1 MKSLESLVFAKTSLD
16 AALAAIDCGFW
27 PVPISAKDADGK
39 RPIGDNWRRCWTP
52 SEIKSEFASG
62 NADAVGLILGPGPEN
77 PIIDIDLDSDRA
89 IDAMRSLFGDSPEYT
104 LGFRASRGCHWLYQ
118 WDDRLQVINSAV
130 KHWPPDKG
138 VAEQIEIRLGCGKS
152 AQTLIP
158 PSWHKIAKIS
168 RSWIFSSFGEAY
180 ISQLPENVIQTL
192 LKDLTKNRNN
202 DELIKYEIE
211 KRNNLYQG
219 FTLNHPYIK
228 KAIGNEFSILEQ
240 ATEGSRNTNVYKAA
254 WKITSLCESQFIDP
268 TPVLADIAVIA
279 ARLGLPKEEY
289 DATIRN
295 GYRWGKANPRTPA
308 NLTSPEE
315 YSESV
320 KEKSIKTK
328 TKSKEKAEAK
338 AEHNGILPED
348 SYTDLKFARLVIDRY
363 GDQFKYVEEWK
374 EWAAWN
380 ESTGVWVKTS
390 VRHHEFFKAFAV
402 GDDEYLGSSAKI
414 RSASSLCMSDTKI
427 LATPDN
433 FDCLND
439 YINLENGV
447 LDLINLQLL
456 DHNPSFMA
464 TKQAAVKYD
473 PSAKCPEFLKTLE
486 RVQPDIE
493 IRQFLQ
499 RWLGT
504 ILTGQTLAESVVNYG
519 DGANGKST
527 IFETIGMLM
536 GSYYAKMP
544 RGFIAKTKN
553 ERHPAELVTL
563 YGARFALASET
574 DISDALDESKIKMI
588 LGDGTITARGM
599 NENFWTFTPTHKFAI
614 AANHMPSIIGQDSGI
629 WRRLAFVP
637 WEVTIPEEERQPE
650 YEKVL
655 YGESS
660 GILNWL
666 IEGLWAYR
674 EIGLQIP
681 EKIKVA
687 SREVKASSDWLSEF
701 FNETFTT
708 KKKSGMAEESRIRA
722 SQVYEL
728 YKKWAIS
735 NGSTVLPMSKAV
747 PLFTKRVEDMGLS
760 APKPNNVKWYVGLRV
775 KDENDHNNEIDEFE
789 EKADKV
795 PF

>member
-1 MKSLESLVFAKTSLD
+1 MNLLKLTDCTDELETAK
-16 AALAAIDCGFW
+16 AAIDCGFW
-27 PVPISAKDADGK
+27 PVPISREGEGK
-39 RPIGDNWRRCWTP
+39 KPVGEGWAREWTFEEIESCFRSKQAYAIGL
-52 SEIKSEFASG
+52 
-62 NADAVGLILGPGPEN
+62 VLGPGPRN
-77 PIIDIDLDSDRA
+77 PLVDIDLDSDDA
-89 IDAMRSLFGDSPEYT
+89 INAMNELFGPTPEYT
-104 LGFRASRGCHWLYQ
+104 LGFRASRGFHWLYH
-118 WDDRLQVINSAV
+118 WDERLQQIGSAV

-138 VAEQIEIRLGCGKS
+138 VSDQIEIRLGCGKM
-152 AQTLIP
+152 AQTVIP
-158 PSWHKIAKIS
+158 PSWHKTAKMSRIWILPADGNIRIS
-168 RSWIFSSFGEAY
+168 K
-180 ISQLPENVIQTL
+180 LPENVIQRL
-192 LKDLTKNRNN
+192 LADLTKKRSS
-202 DELIKYEIE
+202 DEIIKYEID
-211 KRNNLYQG
+211 KRNMLYKG
-219 FTLNHPYIK
+219 FSIDHPYIK
-228 KAIGNEFSILEQ
+228 KGIENELAILEQ
-240 ATEGSRNTNVYKAA
+240 ASEGNRNTSVYNAS
-254 WKITSLCESQFIDP
+254 WKITSLCASQGLDS

-315 YSESV
+315 YSESI
-320 KEKSIKTK
+320 KEKPTKTK
-328 TKSKEKAEAK
+328 TKPKAKAEAK
-338 AEHNGILPED
+338 ADHNGILPED

-666 IEGLWAYR
+666 IEGLLAYR

>member
-1 MKSLESLVFAKTSLD
+1 MDLLRLTNAMNPVE
-16 AALAAIDCGFW
+16 AARAAIECGFW
-27 PVPISAKDADGK
+27 PVPISIQGEGK
-39 RPIGDNWRRCWTP
+39 KPVGENWARAWTIEEFEACYKSKEAYAIGL
-52 SEIKSEFASG
+52 
-62 NADAVGLILGPGPEN
+62 VLGPGPQN
-77 PIIDIDLDSDRA
+77 PLVDIDLDSDGA
-89 IDAMRSLFGDSPEYT
+89 INAMNELFGPTPEYT
-104 LGFRASRGCHWLYQ
+104 LGFRASRGFHWLYH
-118 WDDRLQVINSAV
+118 WDERLQQIGSAV

-138 VAEQIEIRLGCGKS
+138 VSDQIEIRLGCGKM
-152 AQTLIP
+152 AQTVIP
-158 PSWHKIAKIS
+158 PSYHKTAKMSRIWILPADGNIRIS
-168 RSWIFSSFGEAY
+168 K
-180 ISQLPENVIQTL
+180 LPENVIQRL
-192 LKDLTKNRNN
+192 LADLTKKRSS
-202 DELIKYEIE
+202 DEIIKYEID
-211 KRNNLYQG
+211 KRNRLYQG
-219 FTLNHPYIK
+219 FSIDHPYIK
-228 KAIGNEFSILEQ
+228 KGIENELAILEQ
-240 ATEGSRNTNVYKAA
+240 ALEGNRNTSVYNAS
-254 WKITSLCESQFIDP
+254 WKITSLCASQGLDS

-295 GYRWGKANPRTPA
+295 GYRWGRANPRTPA

-315 YSESV
+315 YNESV
-320 KEKSIKTK
+320 KEKSTKTK
-328 TKSKEKAEAK
+328 TKTKAKAEAK
-338 AEHNGILPED
+338 ADYNGILPED

-363 GDQFKYVEEWK
+363 GDRFKYIEEWK

-390 VRHHEFFKAFAV
+390 VRHHEFFKAFTV

-414 RSASSLCMSDTKI
+414 RSASSLCMSDVKI

-456 DHNPSFMA
+456 DHNPSFMS

-666 IEGLWAYR
+666 IEGLLAYR

>member
-1 MKSLESLVFAKTSLD
+1 MDLLQLTNAKNPVK
-16 AALAAIDCGFW
+16 AAQAAIECGFW
-27 PVPISAKDADGK
+27 PVPISIQGEGK
-39 RPIGDNWRRCWTP
+39 KPVGENWARAWTIEEFEACYKSREAYAIGL
-52 SEIKSEFASG
+52 
-62 NADAVGLILGPGPEN
+62 VLGPGPQN
-77 PIIDIDLDSDRA
+77 PLVDIDLDSDGA
-89 IDAMRSLFGDSPEYT
+89 INAMNELFGPTPEYT
-104 LGFRASRGCHWLYQ
+104 LGFRASRGFHWLYH
-118 WDDRLQVINSAV
+118 WDERLQQIGSAV

-138 VAEQIEIRLGCGKS
+138 VSDQIEIRLGCGKM
-152 AQTLIP
+152 AQTVIP
-158 PSWHKIAKIS
+158 PSYHKTAKMSRIWILPADGNIRIS
-168 RSWIFSSFGEAY
+168 K
-180 ISQLPENVIQTL
+180 LPENVIQRL
-192 LKDLTKNRNN
+192 LTDLTKKRSS
-202 DELIKYEIE
+202 DEIIKYEID
-211 KRNNLYQG
+211 KRNRLYQG
-219 FTLNHPYIK
+219 FSIDHPYIK
-228 KAIGNEFSILEQ
+228 KGIENELAILEQ
-240 ATEGSRNTNVYKAA
+240 ASKGNRNTSVYNAS
-254 WKITSLCESQFIDP
+254 WKITSLCASQGLDS

-315 YSESV
+315 YNESV
-320 KEKSIKTK
+320 KEKSTKTK
-328 TKSKEKAEAK
+328 TKSKAKAEAK
-338 AEHNGILPED
+338 AEHNGILSED

-363 GDQFKYVEEWK
+363 GDQFKYIEEWK

-380 ESTGVWVKTS
+380 ESAGVWVKTS

-666 IEGLWAYR
+666 IEGLQDYR

-681 EKIKVA
+681 EKIKAA

-722 SQVYEL
+722 SQVYDL

>member
-1 MKSLESLVFAKTSLD
+1 MDLLQLTNAKNPVE
-16 AALAAIDCGFW
+16 AAQVAIECGFW
-27 PVPISAKDADGK
+27 PVPISIQGEGK
-39 RPIGDNWRRCWTP
+39 KPVGENWARAWTIEEFEACYKSREAYAIGL
-52 SEIKSEFASG
+52 
-62 NADAVGLILGPGPEN
+62 VLGPGPKN
-77 PIIDIDLDSDRA
+77 PLVDIDLDSDGA
-89 IDAMRSLFGDSPEYT
+89 INAMNELFGPTPEYT
-104 LGFRASRGCHWLYQ
+104 LGFRASRGFHWLYH
-118 WDDRLQVINSAV
+118 WDERLQQIGSAV

-138 VAEQIEIRLGCGKS
+138 VSDQIEIRLGCGKM
-152 AQTLIP
+152 AQTVIP
-158 PSWHKIAKIS
+158 PSYHKTAKMSRIWILPADGNIRIS
-168 RSWIFSSFGEAY
+168 K
-180 ISQLPENVIQTL
+180 LPENVIQRL
-192 LKDLTKNRNN
+192 LADLTKKRSS
-202 DELIKYEIE
+202 DEIIKYEID
-211 KRNNLYQG
+211 KRNMLYQG
-219 FTLNHPYIK
+219 FSIDHPYIK
-228 KAIGNEFSILEQ
+228 KGIENELAILEQ
-240 ATEGSRNTNVYKAA
+240 ASEGNRNTSVYNAS
-254 WKITSLCESQFIDP
+254 WKITSLCASQGLDS

-295 GYRWGKANPRTPA
+295 GYRWGRANPRTPA

-320 KEKSIKTK
+320 KEKSTKTK
-328 TKSKEKAEAK
+328 TKAKAEAK
-338 AEHNGILPED
+338 ADHNGILPED

-363 GDQFKYVEEWK
+363 GDRFKYIEEWK

-456 DHNPSFMA
+456 DHNPSFMS

-666 IEGLWAYR
+666 IEGLLAYR

-708 KKKSGMAEESRIRA
+708 KKKTGMAEESRIRA

>member
-1 MKSLESLVFAKTSLD
+1 MDLLQLTNAKNPVE
-16 AALAAIDCGFW
+16 AAQVAIECGFW
-27 PVPISAKDADGK
+27 PVPISIQGEGK
-39 RPIGDNWRRCWTP
+39 KPVGENWARAWTIEEFEACYKSREAYAIGL
-52 SEIKSEFASG
+52 
-62 NADAVGLILGPGPEN
+62 VLGPGPKN
-77 PIIDIDLDSDRA
+77 PLVDIDLDSDGA
-89 IDAMRSLFGDSPEYT
+89 INAMNELFGPTPEYT
-104 LGFRASRGCHWLYQ
+104 LGFRASRGFHWLYH
-118 WDDRLQVINSAV
+118 WDERLQQIGSAV

-138 VAEQIEIRLGCGKS
+138 VSDQIEIRLGCGKM
-152 AQTLIP
+152 AQTVIP
-158 PSWHKIAKIS
+158 PSYHKTAKMSRIWILPADGNIRIS
-168 RSWIFSSFGEAY
+168 K
-180 ISQLPENVIQTL
+180 LPENVIQRL
-192 LKDLTKNRNN
+192 LADLTKKRSI
-202 DELIKYEIE
+202 DEIIKYEID
-211 KRNNLYQG
+211 KRNMLYQG
-219 FTLNHPYIK
+219 FSINHPYIK
-228 KAIGNEFSILEQ
+228 KGIENELAILEQ
-240 ATEGSRNTNVYKAA
+240 ASKGNRNTSVYNAS
-254 WKITSLCESQFIDP
+254 WKITSLCASQGLDS

-315 YSESV
+315 YSESI
-320 KEKSIKTK
+320 KEKSTKTK
-328 TKSKEKAEAK
+328 TKSKAKAEAK
-338 AEHNGILPED
+338 AEHDGILPED
-348 SYTDLKFARLVIDRY
+348 SYTDLKFARLVIDSY
-363 GDQFKYVEEWK
+363 GDRFKYIEEWK

-456 DHNPSFMA
+456 DHNPSFMS

-473 PSAKCPEFLKTLE
+473 PSTKCPEFLKTLE

-666 IEGLWAYR
+666 IEGLLAYR